1 MLEVDSRDTVEIIK
15 NKIVKQ
21 GMAVEPRLLFAGQE
35 LHDDHCLAHY
45 GIQQGSRLEVQ
56 ETLVYVRPHVPP
68 GGYDI
73 GEWGQHAD
81 TPGIE
86 ALNPS
91 LHCARGLASTFPA
104 FADGWIKQWRHHQ
117 VLAAAESAALVATF
131 RRDGGGDSISIGED
145 DLKVELRREEVEAV
159 LGADRVAELV
169 ELFGGGGGGEG
180 GMTVDRWVFRQVR
193 ARESGPGHCIKFHT
207 DVSARTMH
215 IRLNRPGECDG
226 GQLAFVNREGA
237 VERCTDAQATLHDWR
252 LVHGVTQLR
261 RGVRFGL
268 FLIRE

>member
-1 MLEVDSRDTVEIIK
+1 MLCADS
-15 NKIVKQ
+15 
-21 GMAVEPRLLFAGQE
+21 
-35 LHDDHCLAHY
+35 
-45 GIQQGSRLEVQ
+45 
-56 ETLVYVRPHVPP
+56 
-68 GGYDI
+68 
-73 GEWGQHAD
+73 
-81 TPGIE
+81 
-86 ALNPS
+86 
-91 LHCARGLASTFPA
+91 
-104 FADGWIKQWRHHQ
+104 
-117 VLAAAESAALVATF
+117 
-131 RRDGGGDSISIGED
+131 DSDSIGED

-169 ELFGGGGGGEG
+169 ELFGGDGG
-180 GMTVDRWVFRQVR
+180 VDRWVFRQVR

-226 GQLAFVNREGA
+226 GQLAFVNGEGA